1 MIVRPLEP
9 GDREQWQLL
18 WDGYNHFYERTV
30 PDAVTDATWGR
41 FFEPGELVFAAVA
54 TVDGKLAGMVHYLY
68 HRSTSAIEDVC
79 YLQDLFTAREERGKG
94 VGRALIHHVYREA
107 QVASLHRVYW
117 LTHEENPA
125 RKLYDEV
132 AALSPFR
139 RYVKDLA

>member
-18 WDGYNHFYERTV
+18 WDGYNKFYERTV

-41 FFEPGELVFAAVA
+41 FFEPREPVFSAVA

-94 VGRALIHHVYREA
+94 VGRALIQHVYREA
-107 QVASLHRVYW
+107 QAASLHRVYW

-139 RYVKDLA
+139 RYIKDLT

>member
-1 MIVRPLEP
+1 VIVRPLEP

-18 WDGYNHFYERTV
+18 WDGYNQFYERAAS
-30 PDAVTDATWGR
+30 DAVTDATWAR
-41 FFEPGELVFAAVA
+41 FFDPDEAVFAAVA
-54 TVDGKLAGMVHYLY
+54 TVDSKLAGMVHYLY

-79 YLQDLFTAREERGKG
+79 YLQDLFTACQERGKG
-94 VGRALIHHVYREA
+94 VGRALIQYVYREA
-107 QVASLHRVYW
+107 QAAGIHRVYW

-139 RYVKDLA
+139 RYVKDLG

>member
-117 LTHEENPA
+117 LTSRGEPGA
-125 RKLYDEV
+125 Q
-132 AALSPFR
+132 AL
-139 RYVKDLA
+139 